1 MIIKKKRR
9 ALKKQ
14 NKNCAHKKRREAM
27 ENHHQRFD
35 IEYRACNKNKI
46 TFSVSKLHE
55 NREPAANGGKAE
67 RDFLIMM
74 TLLKKDDL

>member
-1 MIIKKKRR
+1 
-9 ALKKQ
+9 
-14 NKNCAHKKRREAM
+14 M

-46 TFSVSKLHE
+46 TFSVSELHE